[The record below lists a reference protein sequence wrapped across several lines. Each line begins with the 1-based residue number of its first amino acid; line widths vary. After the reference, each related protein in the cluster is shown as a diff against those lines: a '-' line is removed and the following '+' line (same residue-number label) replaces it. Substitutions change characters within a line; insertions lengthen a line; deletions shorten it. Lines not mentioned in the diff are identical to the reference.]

1 MIFRVW
7 VVRVGVVVPWCFQGR
22 NRRTCC
28 VFVDAWEVEGLL
40 PNPRVEGVVEGQR
53 LFSRLV

>member
-1 MIFRVW
+1 VW
-7 VVRVGVVVPWCFQGR
+7 VVLVGVVVPWCFQGR